1 MGPKILGMKKPN
13 VSRVKDR
20 KIQKTEGILILLPVP
35 KESPITQ
42 LFLPYRTSSLTF
54 FLQKI
59 LKGFD
64 DGV

>member
-1 MGPKILGMKKPN
+1 
-13 VSRVKDR
+13 
-20 KIQKTEGILILLPVP
+20 
-35 KESPITQ
+35 

-64 DGV
+64 DGVW